1 MAQTPPA
8 TKPAAPARPTGPG
21 AVEGF
26 MVVDCLLPGQIRQ
39 LGGKVTYVT
48 ARRAIK
54 TAARDCEI
62 RGGEYVSLDRANY
75 ATALKVWLPLAEQGD
90 PAAQTYVG
98 EIYEQG
104 LGIQPDPAAAA
115 TWYRKAADK
124 GYSRA
129 ALNLGTLY
137 EQGRGVPRDPAQALN
152 WYRRASGLPPAA
164 SFELTTTTSTASTAE
179 VQQLRTEVGQL
190 RRELDTKGQELTRLQ
205 GELDGARK
213 ALEGRRTE
221 ADSDRGTVTQLR
233 RELDTNR
240 QRENSGR
247 GRITELEKSLTE
259 REARLAQV
267 DRELTAARSAQAAA
281 EQRKSA
287 DVSKLAAQTTQL
299 QTQAEADREQ
309 VAGLRAQ
316 LAESRKEAGTQTA
329 RVTELER
336 SVAEREASLAAKNKE
351 MDTLRT
357 TVAQLEGETK
367 DQRERL
373 DRLRQQTATTGS
385 GPVIQVMQPE
395 LRTMRDGK
403 NVRASVATD
412 RTVVVGRVTSEAELL
427 TFTINDKPEKLLA
440 NNVFRADVVLA
451 QPEQPVRIVA
461 IDKQGRRSA
470 LEFVVARTAPPP
482 TAAASAPTSD
492 GPRVGL
498 VRSGTMSF
506 GTYHALVIG
515 NNDYK
520 QLRKLKT
527 AVADAREVARVLEK
541 DYGFRVKLLI
551 NATRYDILAALNE
564 LREKLTEKDNLLIY
578 YAGHGELDER
588 NQRGHWLPVDAEPN
602 STANWIS
609 NIAIT
614 DVLNATNVQQLLVVA
629 DSCYS
634 GTLTRSSL
642 GRLEG
647 GVSDAERLK
656 LLSSMAQ
663 RRSRMV
669 LTSGGVEPVID
680 SAGGSHSAFAQAFLE
695 TLRANVGVMPGQELF
710 SNLQLKVAAI
720 ADRVQMRQVPEYA
733 PIKYAGHESGDFVF
747 VRQN

>member
-1 MAQTPPA
+1 
-8 TKPAAPARPTGPG
+8 
-21 AVEGF
+21 

-48 ARRAIK
+48 ARRAVK

-98 EIYEQG
+98 EIFEQG
-104 LGIQPDPAAAA
+104 LGTPSDPAAAA

-164 SFELTTTTSTASTAE
+164 SFELTAAGPSAE
-179 VQQLRTEVGQL
+179 VTQLRAQVGQL
-190 RRELDTKGQELTRLQ
+190 QRDLDAKGQELTRLSS
-205 GELDGARK
+205 ELDTARK
-213 ALEGRRTE
+213 ALEGRRGE
-221 ADSDRGTVTQLR
+221 ADADRGTVAQLR
-233 RELDTNR
+233 RELDANR
-240 QRENSGR
+240 QRENAGR
-247 GRITELEKSLTE
+247 GRITDLEKSLTE
-259 REARLAQV
+259 REARLAQI
-267 DRELTAARSAQAAA
+267 DRELAAARSAQAAA
-281 EQRKSA
+281 EQRQSTDA
-287 DVSKLAAQTTQL
+287 SRLAAQTSQL
-299 QTQAEADREQ
+299 QTQADADRGQ
-309 VAGLRAQ
+309 VSALRTQ
-316 LAESRKEAGTQTA
+316 LADSRREAGTQTA
-329 RVTELER
+329 RVAELEK

-351 MDTLRT
+351 MDALRAS
-357 TVAQLEGETK
+357 VAKLEGETK

-373 DRLRQQTATTGS
+373 ERLRQQAPPTGS
-385 GPVIQVMQPE
+385 GPVIQIMQPD

-403 NVRASVATD
+403 NVRALVATD
-412 RTVVVGRVTSEAELL
+412 RTVVVGRVTSETELL
-427 TFTINDKPEKLLA
+427 SLTVNDRAEKLLT
-440 NNVFRADVVLA
+440 NNVFRSDVALA
-451 QPEQPVRIVA
+451 TPEQPVRIVA
-461 IDKQGRRSA
+461 IDKQGRRST
-470 LEFVVARTAPPP
+470 LEFVVARTQPPP
-482 TAAASAPTSD
+482 ATASSAPAGAT
-492 GPRVGL
+492 RVGL
-498 VRSGTMSF
+498 PRTGAASF
-506 GTYHALVIG
+506 GTYYALVIG
-515 NNDYK
+515 NNDYQ

-527 AVADAREVARVLEK
+527 AVTDAREVARVLEQ
-541 DYGFRVKLLI
+541 DYGFKVRLLL
-551 NATRYDILAALNE
+551 NATRYDTLAALND

-588 NQRGHWLPVDAEPN
+588 NQRGNWLPVDAEPN
-602 STANWIS
+602 STTNWIS
-609 NIAIT
+609 NVAIT
-614 DVLNATNVQQLLVVA
+614 DVLNASNAQQLLVVA

-642 GRLEG
+642 GRLES
-647 GVSDAERLK
+647 GVSDDERLK
-656 LLSSMAQ
+656 LLSAMAH

-695 TLRANVGVMPGQELF
+695 VLRANVGVMPGQELF
-710 SNLQLKVAAI
+710 SNLQLRVAAI